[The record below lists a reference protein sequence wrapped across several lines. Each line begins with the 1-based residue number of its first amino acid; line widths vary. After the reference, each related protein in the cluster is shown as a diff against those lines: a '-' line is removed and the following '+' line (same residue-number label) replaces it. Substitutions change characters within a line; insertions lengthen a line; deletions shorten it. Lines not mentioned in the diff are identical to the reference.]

1 MGISSRSWPICTPLS
16 TAVLALD
23 PGIPGQGA
31 ADAVQQEVQEVVGA
45 AEVAEGVQEL
55 LDVALQEGAAV
66 GGGEAVSAGRPAP
79 GPGVCVGVS
88 VCRGVCTDE
97 CTGVGVSVQVCV
109 QVTAAM
115 CTVCAGVSICV

>member
-1 MGISSRSWPICTPLS
+1 MAAPGPSAPLS
-16 TAVLALD
+16 TVVLALG
-23 PGIPGQGA
+23 PGVPGQGA

-79 GPGVCVGVS
+79 RPGVCAGVS
-88 VCRGVCTDE
+88 VCRH
-97 CTGVGVSVQVCV
+97 VGVR
-109 QVTAAM
+109 AG
-115 CTVCAGVSICV
+115 VCAGVSVQLCAHMNAQVWV